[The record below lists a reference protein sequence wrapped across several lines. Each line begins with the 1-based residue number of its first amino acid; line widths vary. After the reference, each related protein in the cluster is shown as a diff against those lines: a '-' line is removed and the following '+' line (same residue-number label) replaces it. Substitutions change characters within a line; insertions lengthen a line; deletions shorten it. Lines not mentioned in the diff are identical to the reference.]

1 VAAIDANDAASLG
14 LLRDALAQAR
24 PGAGWAEDEEGGGA
38 LPAGEWWVTDPVEG
52 NVNHIHGMPD
62 WGVTATLVR
71 DNAPVLAVVTV
82 PPTGDTYTAV
92 RGGGAYLD
100 GARLRAS
107 AKTDLGVALVATGQA
122 TPGED
127 SDTHRRIDQSVAT
140 MLENAL
146 VVRVS
151 VPATLQLIHVAA
163 GRMDAFWQYSRVRSG
178 LLAGALL
185 AVLACSPAR
194 PAALHPGPHD
204 SHAPGARSPIE
215 AIQHYPA

>member
-1 VAAIDANDAASLG
+1 MI
-14 LLRDALAQAR
+14 Q
-24 PGAGWAEDEEGGGA
+24 
-38 LPAGEWWVTDPVEG
+38 
-52 NVNHIHGMPD
+52 
-62 WGVTATLVR
+62 TAMTSKG
-71 DNAPVLAVVTV
+71 P
-82 PPTGDTYTAV
+82 
-92 RGGGAYLD
+92 GGAYLD
-100 GARLRAS
+100 GGRLRPS

-127 SDTHRRIDQSVAT
+127 SDIHRRIDQSVAT

-204 SHAPGARSPIE
+204 CHAPGARSPME
-215 AIQHYPA
+215 AIQHRK